1 MKASSKNNPITE
13 FDAPKPFR
21 WKQYLVGGEIHTW
34 DGDFEKVYS
43 PMGAVNADGTT
54 DKVYLGESPTLDEA
68 AGLEALAAAKKAYN
82 LSLIH
87 I

>member
-43 PMGAVNADGTT
+43 PMGAV
-54 DKVYLGESPTLDEA
+54 KPTV
-68 AGLEALAAAKKAYN
+68 
-82 LSLIH
+82 H
-87 I
+87 R